1 MLAHGALPSRISVCT
16 SREWQ
21 GPSFQSMQVLRVGM
35 HAAIWAGAVYTNL
48 ASIVIA
54 RAITVWYSR
63 GYIEYLEHRHVR
75 STVSILNIDMSVH
88 TALVAHHHKG

>member
-16 SREWQ
+16 GRQRQ
-21 GPSFQSMQVLRVGM
+21 GPSFHPMHDLGM
-35 HAAIWAGAVYTNL
+35 YAAIWAGAVYTNL
-48 ASIVIA
+48 ATIVIA